1 MAAEGEGGGV
11 TLTWLLILTVV
22 GVFVFD
28 FTNGFHD
35 TANLIAT
42 AVASRAMRPIPA
54 VVIAAV
60 FTLLG
65 PLIAG
70 TAVADTVGQI
80 VTLDGMPA
88 IAAVTVVLAALAG
101 AITWNIGTWLFG
113 IPSSSSHALVG
124 ALCGTTLVTRGAS
137 GIHWGLG
144 SEGLTGV
151 ARVTITLL
159 VSPVLGMIAGFLAQ
173 RLARLALRRATPR
186 INGPIKHLQVVGT
199 ALMAFSHGANDAQK
213 SMGVL
218 TLVLL
223 LSGHL
228 DRFVVPTWVVFL
240 CAAAITSGTVLGGWR
255 IVKTLG
261 FGIYRLRPIHALNVQ
276 LASGGVILGA
286 AFFGGPVSTTH
297 VVSSAVMGVG
307 AAERPRG
314 VRWQKARDIAWTWL
328 VTIPGAGIAAIVWW
342 WIASHLFSL

>member
-1 MAAEGEGGGV
+1 
-11 TLTWLLILTVV
+11 VV
-22 GVFVFD
+22 GVFIFD

-42 AVASRAMRPIPA
+42 AVASRALRPIPA
-54 VVIAAV
+54 VIIAAL

-65 PLIAG
+65 PLIGG

-80 VTLDGMPA
+80 VTLDGMA
-88 IAAVTVVLAALAG
+88 ATAAVIVVLAALAG
-101 AITWNIGTWLFG
+101 AITWNVGTWLFG

-124 ALCGTTLVTRGAS
+124 ALCGATLVTRGVG

-144 SEGLTGV
+144 PDGLEGV
-151 ARVTITLL
+151 ARVLLTLF
-159 VSPVLGMIAGFLAQ
+159 VSPVLGLIAGFLAQ
-173 RLARLALRRATPR
+173 RAARWALRRATPR
-186 INGPIKHLQVVGT
+186 INGPLKHLQIVGT

-223 LSGHL
+223 LSG
-228 DRFVVPTWVVFL
+228 RITEFAVPTWVILL
-240 CAAAITSGTVLGGWR
+240 CATAITAGTVLGGWR

-261 FGIYRLRPIHALNVQ
+261 FGIYRLRPVHALNVQ

-286 AFFGGPVSTTH
+286 AWFGGPVSTTH

-307 AAERPRG
+307 AAERPRA

-328 VTIPGAGIAAIVWW
+328 VTIPGAGIAAVAWW
-342 WIASHLFSL
+342 WLASHLLSP